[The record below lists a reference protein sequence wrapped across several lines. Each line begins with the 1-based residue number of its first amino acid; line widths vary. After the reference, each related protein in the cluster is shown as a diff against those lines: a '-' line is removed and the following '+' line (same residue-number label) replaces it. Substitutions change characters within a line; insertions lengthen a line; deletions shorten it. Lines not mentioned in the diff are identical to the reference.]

1 MSKSILVID
10 TPEGCESCLYCRG
23 QYSYHCKLMQFL
35 DKEGFGFCYVTHQ
48 VFRGGK
54 PDWCPLRDLPEK
66 EDCKNYL
73 DDDAEAYCNGW
84 NSCIDKILGD

>member
-10 TPEGCESCLYCRG
+10 TPENCESCPLFRIDIDSIPEDYCFSELRKREI
-23 QYSYHCKLMQFL
+23 SDLNK
-35 DKEGFGFCYVTHQ
+35 
-48 VFRGGK
+48 K
-54 PDWCPLRDLPEK
+54 PDWCPLLVFPEK